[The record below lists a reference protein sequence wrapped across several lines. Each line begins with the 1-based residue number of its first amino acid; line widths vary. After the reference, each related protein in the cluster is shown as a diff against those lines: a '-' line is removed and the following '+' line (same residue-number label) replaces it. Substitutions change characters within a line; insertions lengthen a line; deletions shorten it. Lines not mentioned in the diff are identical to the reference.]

1 MSLEKTVIGMDNF
14 LPPVVYEEAPSLKS
28 VLSRFD
34 TFKATVCANN
44 RIYGQFAV
52 PISDICLTI
61 PVSFSPSFPITNEY
75 FTPNTLNF
83 LDAHAN
89 ILDLIDSDLLIS
101 SPLLYPFIQYT
112 YGETIS
118 DTIKPVVRSEND
130 YAFPSWLPPE
140 HIYLQFI
147 LNCDEFYEFLNE
159 GLISKTIKLDH
170 KCLKFFESLLR
181 FDLVYDFSFTNE
193 FESSLLFFLLTPYN
207 LHPFLSYKYEKG
219 IIDSIKPVVDA
230 ENYYAYPAWEEIIS
244 TSLLVLMPLQF
255 QFRFASVRNV
265 LSSLSLLFKLHIIVP
280 TDYLNIYLSLGLKP
294 HIDFQSSFLF
304 LLPLSIYPNL
314 ISVFDTF
321 INYYLTVNTLSSFV
335 RDLHVPLK
343 LFLNHISSI
352 TSNIRFSQIL
362 STASKVTLE
371 GMLEDLVLM
380 PLEDTYSSERITKG
394 ILTIS
399 TEAAFVPLIQ
409 MVYEYSLTA
418 PLLFAPILTTVKR
431 SKALVKY
438 LTIDIKKFNISINIE
453 TIERE

>member
-1 MSLEKTVIGMDNF
+1 MSLEKTPIGMDNF
-14 LPPVVYEEAPSLKS
+14 LPPVVLEESSLIENPPP
-28 VLSRFD
+28 RFD
-34 TFKATVCANN
+34 IFRATVRANN
-44 RIYGQFAV
+44 RVYGQFAA
-52 PISDICLTI
+52 PIFDIHLTI
-61 PVSFSPSFPITNEY
+61 PVSFSSSFPITNEY
-75 FTPNTLNF
+75 FMPNTLNF

-101 SPLLYPFIQYT
+101 SPLLYPFLQYT

-170 KCLKFFESLLR
+170 KCLKFFESLLP

-193 FESSLLFFLLTPYN
+193 FESSLLFPLLTPYN
-207 LHPFLSYKYEKG
+207 LHPFLYYKYEKG

-255 QFRFASVRNV
+255 QFQFASIRNV

-280 TDYLNIYLSLGLKP
+280 TDYLNIYLSLGLKS

-304 LLPLSIYPNL
+304 LLPLSIHPNL

-321 INYYLTVNTLSSFV
+321 IRHYLTVNTISSFV

-362 STASKVTLE
+362 STASKVILE